1 MTKNKQLII
10 DILTESGGHLT
21 AEEVFLEAKKRSE
34 KISLATVYNNL
45 NALCE
50 ESAIRR
56 MSSSDGKDR
65 YDKAYMPHGHL
76 VCEKCRKIIDFP
88 SEGIAD
94 VVLRNTGVRA
104 ESYDLNVYYVCDDCK
119 NNRTK

>member
-1 MTKNKQLII
+1 MAKKRQLII
-10 DILTESGGHLT
+10 DILTESSGHLT

-50 ESAIRR
+50 ENAIRK

-76 VCEKCRKIIDFP
+76 VCEKCHKITDFP
-88 SEGIAD
+88 SEGIVD

-104 ESYDLNVYYVCDDCK
+104 ELYDLNVYYVCDDCK

>member
-45 NALCE
+45 NSLCE

-56 MSSSDGKDR
+56 MPSSDGKDR
-65 YDKAYMPHGHL
+65 FDKAFMPHGHL